1 MEVQGVKCL
10 TQGHTASAFG
20 ALPLSVHGSSWVF
33 PSWRQELASPPPR
46 WAPSCVRTLRG
57 HILGIVP
64 GQLMPDLPQG
74 EPLCIFS
81 PPPLSLESLEES
93 RALSPRGDVELSKA
107 ARSPRGDPEAP
118 INCSSCP
125 GPPAVAPQ
133 RPALQL
139 LQLLLRMNLSNTQ
152 TLPVSPS
159 GAQASPSPSSRPRG
173 PGASQPPQPS
183 SGPLIPPGASSLPP
197 ASPRAPGPP
206 PLTPALPSSASGA
219 HSASRRPS
227 LPAAVPRGASAL
239 STTGPGASETPV
251 TVLRP
256 RRSSPATSRLSAAL
270 VATASPSPRQPTL
283 GTSQEEESTV

>member
-1 MEVQGVKCL
+1 MLLIFCLQSGDQQPFPGLLGGLLSFALIFWPYNEEMEVQGVKCL

-159 GAQASPSPSSRPRG
+159 GAQASPAPGQAAVWSAWPAWGVHACPEGSRRARSRQCGSPQAAAQAGGSVPSSRPAVPSAGSQGLLLCVEVSTRGNAPRG
-173 PGASQPPQPS
+173 PGSVPAQ
-183 SGPLIPPGASSLPP
+183 LEPG
-197 ASPRAPGPP
+197 
-206 PLTPALPSSASGA
+206 GA
-219 HSASRRPS
+219 CA
-227 LPAAVPRGASAL
+227 
-239 STTGPGASETPV
+239 
-251 TVLRP
+251 
-256 RRSSPATSRLSAAL
+256 
-270 VATASPSPRQPTL
+270 
-283 GTSQEEESTV
+283 